1 MIDEKHMSQNSLV
14 RLAQGEADMAE
25 RMELLEHLTH
35 CPECMER
42 LTQYFDQTAE
52 VKPSADFVSRTAQ
65 RIRSETADEKRQTVQ
80 GETADEK
87 RETIQ
92 GAIVDAGRQTVRGET
107 ADAHDNRIPMEIN
120 RKTKG
125 SGEKGRGELMRYS
138 AKVSVAACAAL
149 LLLFTQ
155 TWMLDG
161 GRKVMGQDAWWSG
174 SPSHVVEKPIEKIK
188 SAEKA
193 MRSLSDYLFRW
204 GGNEK

>member
-14 RLAQGEADMAE
+14 RLAQGNADMAE

-80 GETADEK
+80 AGTAD
-87 RETIQ
+87 TN
-92 GAIVDAGRQTVRGET
+92 
-107 ADAHDNRIPMEIN
+107 DNRIPMEIN